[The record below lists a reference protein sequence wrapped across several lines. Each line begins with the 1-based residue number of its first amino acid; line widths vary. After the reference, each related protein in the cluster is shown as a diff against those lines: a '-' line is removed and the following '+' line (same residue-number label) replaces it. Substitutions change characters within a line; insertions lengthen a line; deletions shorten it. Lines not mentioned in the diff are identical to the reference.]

1 MARKRKDNPTNMA
14 QSDVADTLVR
24 ASGELEQAQAGLNA
38 ARMPINA
45 AKAAVKATGI
55 DFDIF
60 NMFHKIRHLEDDDQR
75 QRRINKLRVAWQALL
90 ADKVH
95 PDLFGADAVP
105 AVAPAVQEELRN
117 ASDTLRE
124 VEPEDVNLP
133 FDAEPARS
141 APTDGDAEESTEDPA
156 PLAVATDMPEGAGF
170 VANAGLE
177 AGRHGAAP
185 EDNPHEAGSVEHGLW
200 ERGRARGAAQ
210 VDTEDEAGSEERD
223 DDTEAELEEQP
234 ENAHEALDARTVV
247 PFPAAERAA
256 SIVAA
261 E

>member
-14 QSDVADTLVR
+14 QADVADTLVR
-24 ASGELEQAQAGLNA
+24 ASGELVEAQDALEA
-38 ARMPINA
+38 ARMPVNA

-95 PDLFGADAVP
+95 PDLFGADVAP

-117 ASDTLRE
+117 ASNALRE
-124 VEPEDVNLP
+124 AEPEGVDLP
-133 FDAEPARS
+133 FEADRAPAAPAS
-141 APTDGDAEESTEDPA
+141 ADTEADESTEDPA
-156 PLAVATDMPEGAGF
+156 PLAVAADMPEGAGF

-177 AGRHGAAP
+177 AGRNGAAP
-185 EDNPHEAGSVEHGLW
+185 EGNPHEAGTVEHGLW

-210 VDTEDEAGSEERD
+210 ADAEDNATSEGQGEDADNEAK
-223 DDTEAELEEQP
+223 EQP
-234 ENAHEALDARTVV
+234 EDEALDATTVV

-256 SIVAA
+256 SVVAA